1 MNSKTKRKHLFDFLL
16 LLGLLTVGILCVLVM
31 ALTRED
37 GEYIKVR
44 HNGEVI
50 MELSLSRDG
59 EYSLLDGKNVF
70 VIEGGEV
77 YMLSADCPKKICVNE
92 GRKHLVGDVI
102 ECRENKI
109 LIQVVKDGEDIFVS

>member
-1 MNSKTKRKHLFDFLL
+1 MKKKHFYDLILF
-16 LLGLLTVGILCVLVM
+16 LGLIVVGVSCVLIM
-31 ALTRED
+31 SLFRER

-77 YMLSADCPKKICVNE
+77 YMLSADCPKKLCIHQ
-92 GRKHLVGDVI
+92 GRRHLVGDVI
-102 ECRENKI
+102 ECRENGI
-109 LIQVVKDGEDIFVS
+109 IIQVVKNGEDIFVS